1 METVTTQQFI
11 DFIPY
16 ITVPALAL
24 TVLSFVLAITRRAG
38 DTGAIEQRDAWHI
51 RALVVVWAAWGFAS
65 AALSLSGTYASESFY
80 ALLPGLWM
88 PLVPALIF
96 ALYFAVSRGPRDA
109 LAKVIDATPLH
120 WLVYLHALRISAVGT
135 AFETARGKF
144 PESFELAVG
153 VPDLLFGLSALYVGG
168 RVHEGSIDRR
178 GVAAWSLAGAALI
191 VPSAPLIAQMGLPG
205 PLMLFS
211 TPPTATALFEYPMVL
226 APTLIVPLF
235 VLFNLLTAQRLWG
248 AVQRE
253 AETGGQASSVDAP
266 VVAPLAR
273 FSHHVGRTAAP
284 R

>member
-1 METVTTQQFI
+1 METVTTQQFA
-11 DFIPY
+11 DFVPH

-51 RALVVVWAAWGFAS
+51 RALVVAWAAWGFAS
-65 AALSLSGTYASESFY
+65 AALSLSGAYTSEAFY

-96 ALYFAVSRGPRDA
+96 VLYFAVSRGPRDG
-109 LAKVIDATPLH
+109 LGKVIGATPLH
-120 WLVYLHALRISAVGT
+120 WLVYFHALRISAVGT

-168 RVHEGSIDRR
+168 RARKGSIGRR
-178 GVAAWSLAGAALI
+178 SVALWSLVGAALI
-191 VPSAPLIAQMGLPG
+191 VPSAPLVAQLGLPG
-205 PLMLFS
+205 PMMVFG
-211 TPPTATALFEYPMVL
+211 TPPTAAALFDYPMVL

-235 VLFNLLTAQRLWG
+235 VLFNLLTAQQLWG
-248 AVQRE
+248 AVKRE
-253 AETGGQASSVDAP
+253 AATVRRAASVGHP
-266 VVAPLAR
+266 VVTPLAAA
-273 FSHHVGRTAAP
+273 RTAVQ